1 MINFIFEKS
10 KNFIQRTDFFEPN
23 LNQNI
28 LNIKYDNQG
37 NYWTHLER
45 KNIINN
51 YILSNPPYRNIPNI
65 SQQEKLK
72 RNLFQKNIK
81 KDIFYQFKQTY
92 KNIPTHI
99 NHFQVRKNLQKINN
113 YLIYTKEYGIEI
125 FDNISKINQGL
136 IYFDENES
144 NQIICFAIEKIN
156 NNFYLCI
163 GKVDTTCILYEINYN
178 DFIQKRNYKNN
189 SFIPK
194 NKKILTLTDS
204 YSDNYINYIKFLPDN
219 KLLRTGNDSFLKI
232 YDLNQNNK
240 IIYELLND
248 SPINHC
254 DINYNKNIIISV
266 GDSINVDLFDLK
278 SKKNIIKLVEHY
290 DYGIVCKFNP
300 YNDNYFVSGNQDSS
314 CKIWDIRNLNCSVET
329 LFGKYESI
337 GDLIWMKNNK
347 IAFIENIFFGHVY
360 DTKKKCIQDF
370 EFFGLFNGIEYDEI
384 KDIFYIAIQNDNNG
398 DIICYEKIKGNKNS
412 FYNILL

>member
-1 MINFIFEKS
+1 MINFTLEKT
-10 KNFIQRTDFFEPN
+10 NQLIQRADFFEPN

-37 NYWTHLER
+37 NYWRNLER
-45 KNIINN
+45 KNKIKEYKLTN
-51 YILSNPPYRNIPNI
+51 LPYRNIPNI
-65 SQQEKLK
+65 SIEENNKK
-72 RNLFQKNIK
+72 NIFQKNIK

-99 NHFQVRKNLQKINN
+99 NHIQVRKNLQKINN
-113 YLIYTKEYGIEI
+113 YLIYPKKYGIET
-125 FDNISKINQGL
+125 FDNISKINQDL
-136 IYFDENES
+136 INFDENES

-163 GKVDTTCILYEINYN
+163 GKDNATCILYEINN
-178 DFIQKRNYKNN
+178 DDFIKKRNYKNN
-189 SFIPK
+189 TFKPK
-194 NKKILTLTDS
+194 NKKLLTLTDI
-204 YSDNYINYIKFLPDN
+204 YSEEYINYIKFLPNN
-219 KLLRTGNDSFLKI
+219 KLLRTGNDCFLKT
-232 YDLNQNNK
+232 YDLNKNNE

-254 DINYNKNIIISV
+254 DINFNKNLIISV
-266 GDSINVDLFDLK
+266 GDSINVELFDLK
-278 SKKNIIKLVEHY
+278 TKKNIIKLIEHY

-300 YNDNYFVSGNQDSS
+300 YNDNYFASGNQDCS
-314 CKIWDIRNLNCSVET
+314 CKIWDIRNLNNSVET

-347 IAFIENIFFGHVY
+347 IAFIENAFYGHIY

-370 EFFGLFNGIEYDEI
+370 EYFGLFNGIEYDEI
-384 KDIFYIAIQNDNNG
+384 KNIFYIAIQNVNG
-398 DIICYEKIKGNKNS
+398 NIICYEKIKGNNNS
-412 FYNILL
+412 LNNIFL

>member
-1 MINFIFEKS
+1 MINFTLEKT
-10 KNFIQRTDFFEPN
+10 NQLIQRADFFEPN

-37 NYWTHLER
+37 NYWRNLER
-45 KNIINN
+45 KNKIKEYKLTNH
-51 YILSNPPYRNIPNI
+51 PYRNIPNI
-65 SQQEKLK
+65 SIEENNR
-72 RNLFQKNIK
+72 RNIFQKNIK

-99 NHFQVRKNLQKINN
+99 NHIQVRKNLQKINN
-113 YLIYTKEYGIEI
+113 YLIYPKKYGIET
-125 FDNISKINQGL
+125 FDNISKINQDL
-136 IYFDENES
+136 INFDENES

-163 GKVDTTCILYEINYN
+163 GKDNATCILYEINN
-178 DFIQKRNYKNN
+178 DDFIKKRNYKNN
-189 SFIPK
+189 TFKPK
-194 NKKILTLTDS
+194 NKKLLTLTDI
-204 YSDNYINYIKFLPDN
+204 YSEEYINYIKFLPNN
-219 KLLRTGNDSFLKI
+219 KLLRTGNDCFLKI
-232 YDLNQNNK
+232 YDLNKNNE

-254 DINYNKNIIISV
+254 DINFNKNLIISV
-266 GDSINVDLFDLK
+266 GDSINVELFDLK
-278 SKKNIIKLVEHY
+278 TKKNIIKLIEHY

-300 YNDNYFVSGNQDSS
+300 YNDNYFASGNQDCS
-314 CKIWDIRNLNCSVET
+314 CKIWDIRNLNNSVET

-347 IAFIENIFFGHVY
+347 IAFIENAFYGHIY

-370 EFFGLFNGIEYDEI
+370 EYFGLFNGIEYDEI
-384 KDIFYIAIQNDNNG
+384 KNIFYIAIQNVNG
-398 DIICYEKIKGNKNS
+398 NIICYEKIKGNNNS
-412 FYNILL
+412 LNNIFL

>member
-1 MINFIFEKS
+1 MINFTLEKT
-10 KNFIQRTDFFEPN
+10 NQLIQRADFFEPN

-37 NYWTHLER
+37 NYWTNLER
-45 KNIINN
+45 KNKIKEYKLTIH
-51 YILSNPPYRNIPNI
+51 PYRNIPNI
-65 SQQEKLK
+65 SIEENNR
-72 RNLFQKNIK
+72 RNIFQKNIK

-99 NHFQVRKNLQKINN
+99 NHIQVRKNLQKINN
-113 YLIYTKEYGIEI
+113 YLIYPKKYGIET

-163 GKVDTTCILYEINYN
+163 GKVDTTCILYEINN
-178 DFIQKRNYKNN
+178 DDFIKKRNYKNN
-189 SFIPK
+189 SFTPK
-194 NKKILTLTDS
+194 NKKLLTLTDS
-204 YSDNYINYIKFLPDN
+204 YSDDYINYIKFLPDN
-219 KLLRTGNDSFLKI
+219 KLLRTGNDCFLKI
-232 YDLNQNNK
+232 YDLNKNNE

-254 DINYNKNIIISV
+254 DINFNKNLIISV
-266 GDSINVDLFDLK
+266 GDSINVELFDLK
-278 SKKNIIKLVEHY
+278 TKKNIIKLIEHY

-300 YNDNYFVSGNQDSS
+300 YNDNYFASGNQDCS
-314 CKIWDIRNLNCSVET
+314 CKIWDIRNLNNSVET

-347 IAFIENIFFGHVY
+347 IAFIENAFYGHIY
-360 DTKKKCIQDF
+360 DTKKKCIQYF
-370 EFFGLFNGIEYDEI
+370 EYFGLFNGIEYDEI
-384 KDIFYIAIQNDNNG
+384 KNIFYIAIQNVNG
-398 DIICYEKIKGNKNS
+398 NIICYEKIKGNNNS
-412 FYNILL
+412 LNNIFL

>member
-1 MINFIFEKS
+1 MINFILEKS

-45 KNIINN
+45 KKIINN

-113 YLIYTKEYGIEI
+113 YLIYPKKYGIET
-125 FDNISKINQGL
+125 FDNISKINQDL
-136 IYFDENES
+136 INFDENES

-163 GKVDTTCILYEINYN
+163 GKDNATCILYEINN
-178 DFIQKRNYKNN
+178 DDFIKKRNYKNN
-189 SFIPK
+189 IFKPK
-194 NKKILTLTDS
+194 NKKLLTLTDI
-204 YSDNYINYIKFLPDN
+204 YSEEYINYIKFLPNN
-219 KLLRTGNDSFLKI
+219 KLLRTGNDCFLKI
-232 YDLNQNNK
+232 YDLNKNNE

-254 DINYNKNIIISV
+254 DINFNKNLIISV
-266 GDSINVDLFDLK
+266 GDSINVELFDLK
-278 SKKNIIKLVEHY
+278 TKKNIIKLIEHY

-300 YNDNYFVSGNQDSS
+300 YNDNYFASGNQDCS
-314 CKIWDIRNLNCSVET
+314 CKIWDIRNLNNSVET

-347 IAFIENIFFGHVY
+347 IAFIENAFYGHIY

-370 EFFGLFNGIEYDEI
+370 EYFGLFNGIEYDEI
-384 KDIFYIAIQNDNNG
+384 KNIFYIAIQNVNG
-398 DIICYEKIKGNKNS
+398 NIICYEKIKGNNNS
-412 FYNILL
+412 LNNIFL